1 MRNRIAEAKNAIA
14 GAAKSGVVRIPKTGG
29 GTREL
34 FVDRSFLDEAAKLL
48 GEAEAKLK
56 KLRESAALD
65 LRRRFVRKDVG
76 FPSVDLLQPK
86 FAARLRQF
94 GTTPEEQRKCA
105 AVADLVEGIE
115 KFRKALYAYAEKP
128 SGSNKNAAL
137 SALEDLRDDDVNTA
151 WHEGLDFLAGTNVRS
166 SSSSFRSTP
175 RTRPVRARRP
185 IPSRATSR
193 TR

>member
-1 MRNRIAEAKNAIA
+1 M
-14 GAAKSGVVRIPKTGG
+14 
-29 GTREL
+29 
-34 FVDRSFLDEAAKLL
+34 DRSFLDEAAKLL
-48 GEAEAKLK
+48 GEAETKLK

-94 GTTPEEQRKCA
+94 GTTPEEQKKCA

-137 SALEDLRDDDVNTA
+137 SALEDLRDDDVNKA
-151 WHEGLDFLAGTNVRS
+151 WHEGLDFLKDAHVPAALRRDDELCDALPSRNSAPTS
-166 SSSSFRSTP
+166 SG
-175 RTRPVRARRP
+175 TRP
-185 IPSRATSR
+185 
-193 TR
+193 